1 MTPERMRQLLD
12 LYHCDELPCC
22 YPPCA
27 CAQNIEDAISQAV
40 AAERERCARI
50 ADDWASNYERKDSD
64 AAIIAAAIR
73 ARRDG

>member
-12 LYHCDELPCC
+12 LYHCDELPCD

-40 AAERERCARI
+40 AAETERCARV
-50 ADDWASNYERKDSD
+50 AENYRDY
-64 AAIIAAAIR
+64 AAYSQMPKAIAAAIR
-73 ARRDG
+73 AKAG